1 MILFYIECCR
11 SILSSCLLAAKTHPL
26 LVKPQVLG
34 LSLLVHLHDQTPG
47 RSVDG
52 PVTFDRCSSFGLQG
66 WAVSYVDDHFPKQ
79 IETVT
84 KKLDGQ
90 IGWNDPCCDHAELIL
105 PDFLQ
110 QVSLVHV

>member
-34 LSLLVHLHDQTPG
+34 LSLLVQHHDQTPG

-66 WAVSYVDDHFPKQ
+66 WAQRNWMD
-79 IETVT
+79 
-84 KKLDGQ
+84 KLG
-90 IGWNDPCCDHAELIL
+90 GTT
-105 PDFLQ
+105 
-110 QVSLVHV
+110 HVVAMLN